1 MPVERRGQL
10 LSLLAERK
18 KKFKLADGRPVELA
32 LRRQLVVIWNS
43 DRLNATSS
51 VILGLGCSV
60 GLHLISTVE
69 TAASVASRRPAE
81 QASRL
86 AIYVTCIGFPWI
98 QYALFSFLSFKHLSQ
113 GALFDG

>member
-10 LSLLAERK
+10 LSLLIERK
-18 KKFKLADGRPVELA
+18 KKFKLANGRPVELA
-32 LRRQLVVIWNS
+32 LWRQLVVIWNS
-43 DRLNATSS
+43 DCLNATSS
-51 VILGLGCSV
+51 IALGLGCGV

-69 TAASVASRRPAE
+69 AAASVARCRPAE
-81 QASRL
+81 QAARL
-86 AIYVTCIGFPWI
+86 AIYITCIGFPWI